1 VFVHL
6 LDADGR
12 LVAQHDGP
20 PMEGRYPATA
30 WLPGDVVPDV
40 HRIALGPDTP
50 AGTYQLQVG
59 MYGWPSLERLPIWD
73 EHGVEQIN
81 GVIVLQSVQVQ

>member
-40 HRIALGPDTP
+40 HRITLGPDTP

-59 MYGWPSLERLPIWD
+59 MYGWPSLERLLIWD

-81 GVIVLQSVQVQ
+81 GVIILQSVQVQ